1 MKNYK
6 KSIVLLAIFFT
17 FVTIFLIIQTYA
29 KYISSASGE
38 TSISIAKWNIKVNNK
53 SIKTDTNISSTIAP
67 VFPGNE
73 NIASN
78 ILAPTAEGYFDLNFD
93 FTDADVSF
101 KYTITS
107 SIAENSP
114 VKDFVIS
121 GYSIDNGERI
131 EFEDYSN
138 NSISEDILL
147 SSNIK
152 NRSIRIFLKWVDDDS
167 ASMSNEE
174 DTIATTSSTPAIC
187 NVNINFTQIV

>member
-17 FVTIFLIIQTYA
+17 FLTIFLIIQTYA

-152 NRSIRIFLKWVDDDS
+152 NRSIRIFLKWIDDDS

>member
-1 MKNYK
+1 MKKYK
-6 KSIVLLAIFFT
+6 KSIVFLAIFFA
-17 FVTIFLIIQTYA
+17 FIAILLIIQTYA
-29 KYISSASGE
+29 KYISSANGE
-38 TSISIAKWNIKVNNK
+38 TAISIAKWNIKVNDK

-93 FTDADVSF
+93 FSDADVSF

-107 SIAENSP
+107 TIAESSP
-114 VKDFVIS
+114 VKDFVIV
-121 GYSIDNGERI
+121 GYSIDNGKRI
-131 EFEDYSN
+131 DFDDNN
-138 NSISEDILL
+138 NSITEDILL

-152 NRSIRIFLKWVDDDS
+152 NRTIRIFLKWIDDES

-174 DTIATTSSTPAIC
+174 DTIATNSSTPAIC

>member
-17 FVTIFLIIQTYA
+17 FLTIFLILQTYA

-152 NRSIRIFLKWVDDDS
+152 NRSIRIFLKWIDDDS

>member
-1 MKNYK
+1 MKKYK
-6 KSIVLLAIFFT
+6 KSIVFLAIFFA
-17 FVTIFLIIQTYA
+17 FLTILFIIQTYA
-29 KYISSASGE
+29 KYISSANGE
-38 TSISIAKWNIKVNNK
+38 TAISIAKWNIKVNNK

-78 ILAPTAEGYFDLNFD
+78 ILAPTAEGYFDLNLD

-101 KYTITS
+101 RYTITS

-114 VKDFVIS
+114 VKDFLIV
-121 GYSIDNGERI
+121 GYSIDNGNRI
-131 EFEDYSN
+131 DFDGN
-138 NSISEDILL
+138 ANSITEDILL
-147 SSNIK
+147 SSNIQ
-152 NRSIRIFLKWVDDDS
+152 NRTIRIFLKWVDDES

-187 NVNINFTQIV
+187 NVNINFTQII

>member
-1 MKNYK
+1 MKKYK
-6 KSIVLLAIFFT
+6 KSIVFLAIFFA
-17 FVTIFLIIQTYA
+17 FLTILFIIQTYA
-29 KYISSASGE
+29 KYISSANGE
-38 TSISIAKWNIKVNNK
+38 TAISIAKWNIKVNNK

-78 ILAPTAEGYFDLNFD
+78 ILAPTAEGYFDLNLD

-101 KYTITS
+101 RYTITS

-114 VKDFVIS
+114 VKDFLIV
-121 GYSIDNGERI
+121 GYSIDNGNRI
-131 EFEDYSN
+131 DFDDN
-138 NSISEDILL
+138 TNSITEDILL

-152 NRSIRIFLKWVDDDS
+152 NRTIRIFLKWVDDGS

-187 NVNINFTQIV
+187 NVNINFTQII

>member
-152 NRSIRIFLKWVDDDS
+152 NRSIRIFLKWIDDDS

>member
-1 MKNYK
+1 MKKYK
-6 KSIVLLAIFFT
+6 KSILFLAIFFA
-17 FVTIFLIIQTYA
+17 FITILLIIQTYA
-29 KYISSASGE
+29 KYISSANGE
-38 TSISIAKWNIKVNNK
+38 TAISIAKWNIKVNNK
-53 SIKTDTNISSTIAP
+53 SIKTETNISSTIAP
-67 VFPGNE
+67 IFPGNE

-93 FTDADVSF
+93 FSDADVSF

-107 SIAENSP
+107 SISENSP
-114 VKDFVIS
+114 VKDFVIV

-131 EFEDYSN
+131 NFDDN
-138 NSISEDILL
+138 NIITEDILL

-152 NRSIRIFLKWVDDDS
+152 NRTIRIFLKWIDDES

-174 DTIATTSSTPAIC
+174 DTIATNSSTPAIC

>member
-17 FVTIFLIIQTYA
+17 FLTIFFIIQTYA
-29 KYISSASGE
+29 KYISSANGE

-131 EFEDYSN
+131 EFENYSN

-147 SSNIK
+147 SSNVK
-152 NRSIRIFLKWVDDDS
+152 NRSIRIFLKWIDDDS

>member
-17 FVTIFLIIQTYA
+17 FLTIFLIIQTYA

-131 EFEDYSN
+131 EIEDYSN

-152 NRSIRIFLKWVDDDS
+152 NRSIRIFLKWIDDDS

>member
-17 FVTIFLIIQTYA
+17 FLTIFFIIQTYA
-29 KYISSASGE
+29 KYISSANGE
-38 TSISIAKWNIKVNNK
+38 TAIFIAKWNIKVNNK

-131 EFEDYSN
+131 EFENYSN

-147 SSNIK
+147 SSNVK
-152 NRSIRIFLKWVDDDS
+152 NRSIRIFLKWIDDDS

>member
-17 FVTIFLIIQTYA
+17 FLTIFFIIQTYA
-29 KYISSASGE
+29 KYISSANGE
-38 TSISIAKWNIKVNNK
+38 TAISIAKWNIKVNNK

-101 KYTITS
+101 KYSITS

-152 NRSIRIFLKWVDDDS
+152 NRSIRIFLKWIDDDS